1 MDEAHNSPLWRCST
15 MKVGGDADQ
24 LYHPRRWQDLVSL
37 IERLK
42 KEGQPWHVLG
52 GGSNTLI
59 SSDGVEGAVI
69 RMTMMTSLTN
79 PEPDL
84 LEADA
89 GTRLPHLAKY
99 AASLGLSGLEFAVGI
114 PGTVGG
120 AVVMN
125 AGAHGSCMA
134 NVVESA
140 TVMNCETGTVETFTR
155 EQLKF
160 EYRNSVIDPSK
171 YIVLSARL
179 KMKPDEA
186 AKIQAKT
193 HENEDYRWRTQP
205 LGWPNLGS
213 TFKNPEPTRSAGFL
227 LDQSGAKDLK
237 EGHAAV
243 SAIHANF
250 VINLGGAHT
259 KDIVQLLHRMQATVE
274 ERYSIRLHPEW
285 KTLGR
290 FNVVEREIWNGT
302 T

>member
-1 MDEAHNSPLWRCST
+1 
-15 MKVGGDADQ
+15 MKVGGEARQ
-24 LYHPRRWQDLVSL
+24 LFLPTHAEDLVAL

-42 KEGQPWHVLG
+42 REGQPWHVLG
-52 GGSNTLI
+52 GGSNMLI
-59 SSDGVEGAVI
+59 SSDGVDGAVI
-69 RMTMMTSLTN
+69 RMTQMTSLTN
-79 PEPDL
+79 PEADL

-89 GTRLPHLAKY
+89 GTRLPHLAKF

-125 AGAHGSCMA
+125 AGAHGSCMS
-134 NVVESA
+134 NVLESA
-140 TVMNCETGTVETFTR
+140 TVANAESGQVETLTN

-160 EYRNSVIDPSK
+160 QYRSSAIDPSK
-171 YIVLSARL
+171 HIVLSARL
-179 KMKPDEA
+179 RMRPDEA
-186 AKIQAKT
+186 SKIQAKT
-193 HENEDYRWRTQP
+193 RENEEYRWRTQP

-227 LDQSGAKDLK
+227 LDQSGAKELK

-243 SAIHANF
+243 SAVHANF

-259 KDIVQLLHRMQATVE
+259 NEILQLLRRMQATVQE
-274 ERYSIRLHPEW
+274 KYQIRLHPEW

-290 FNVVEREIWNGT
+290 FGELEREIWNGNQ
-302 T
+302 